1 SEVTLEREERPTAN
15 EEQRASS
22 DSKAEA
28 EKPDN
33 VNTELQEAQVK
44 PKPSHDATAIDTSDG
59 GAEECQTNTLVAD
72 GSRPIDLFT
81 ERSSE
86 SDSSTAT

>member
-1 SEVTLEREERPTAN
+1 SEVTLERAKRPTAS

-28 EKPDN
+28 EKLDDI
-33 VNTELQEAQVK
+33 NTELLQAQVK
-44 PKPSHDATAIDTSDG
+44 PKPSHDAAAVDTSG
-59 GAEECQTNTLVAD
+59 EGAEDHQTDKLVAD
-72 GSRPIDLFT
+72 GSRPMDLST